1 MSSVN
6 SGARSIDASLRRAHY
21 CSLLIE
27 LLYSNSAW
35 GG

>member
-6 SGARSIDASLRRAHY
+6 SGARSIDASPRSARY
-21 CSLLIE
+21 CSLLVE